1 MSIQP
6 MALHVPFTKE
16 QAKALRA
23 GTKVLISGQVYG
35 ARDAAHKRL
44 VELLSQ
50 GKELPV
56 MLQDQVIYYV
66 GPAPAKAGQV
76 IGPAGP
82 TTSSRM
88 DPYTVPLLQQGVR
101 GLIGKGYRSPEVIAA
116 LIEYGAVYLGT
127 IGGAAALLAR
137 HIRASRVVAFDD
149 LGPEALFA
157 FEFENFPA
165 IVVNDVYG
173 NEAYV
178 RPVPDNVLS

>member
-1 MSIQP
+1 MSTAP
-6 MALHVPFTKE
+6 LALQTPFTQE

-23 GTKVLISGQVYG
+23 GTRVLISGQVYG
-35 ARDAAHKRL
+35 ARDAVHKRL
-44 VELLSQ
+44 VELLHA

-56 MLQDQVIYYV
+56 PFQDQVIYYV

-88 DPYTVPLLQQGVR
+88 DPYTLPLLQQGVR
-101 GLIGKGYRSPEVIAA
+101 GLIGKGYRSPEVRAA
-116 LIEYGAVYLGT
+116 LIEYGAVYFGT

-137 HIRASRVVAFDD
+137 HIRTSRVVAFDD

-157 FEFENFPA
+157 FEFEDFPA

-173 NEAYV
+173 DEAYV
-178 RPVPDNVLS
+178 RSVSDITLL

>member
-1 MSIQP
+1 MSSKP
-6 MALHVPFTKE
+6 VALQVPFTKE
-16 QAKALRA
+16 QASTPRA

-44 VELLSQ
+44 VELLRQS
-50 GKELPV
+50 KELPV
-56 MLQDQVIYYV
+56 VLQDQVIYYV

-88 DPYTVPLLQQGVR
+88 DPYTLPLLQQGVR
-101 GLIGKGYRSPEVIAA
+101 GLIGKGYRSPEVKAA
-116 LIEYGAVYLGT
+116 LTEYGAVYFGT
-127 IGGAAALLAR
+127 IGGAAALLAQR
-137 HIRASRVVAFDD
+137 IQASRVVAFED

-157 FEFENFPA
+157 FEFANFPA

-173 NEAYV
+173 SEAYV
-178 RPVPDNVLS
+178 RPIADDES

>member
-1 MSIQP
+1 MESKPVMLQTP
-6 MALHVPFTKE
+6 LTRE
-16 QAKALRA
+16 QVSALRA
-23 GTKVLISGQVYG
+23 GTKVLISGRVYG

-50 GKELPV
+50 GKALPV
-56 MLQDQVIYYV
+56 VLQDQVIYYV

-88 DPYTVPLLQQGVR
+88 DPYTLPLLQQGVR
-101 GLIGKGYRSPEVIAA
+101 GLIGKGYRSSEVKAE
-116 LIEYGAVYLGT
+116 LIQYGAVYFGT
-127 IGGAAALLAR
+127 IGGAAALLAQR
-137 HIRASRVVAFDD
+137 IRASRVVAFED

-157 FEFENFPA
+157 FEFADFPA
-165 IVVNDVYG
+165 IVVNDIYG

-178 RPVPDNVLS
+178 RPISDDVLS